1 MSTELAKLN
10 NASAQGAISPELQQF
25 LAAPA
30 GVRASKNVFYKN
42 PIWALG
48 VGVFENLRFR
58 SKVFVISCMFLIPML
73 LVSWVYYSSMLDQIH
88 FSTKERLGVEYNK
101 EIFPV
106 IDLAQ
111 QLRRDSVAL
120 AATGTAPS
128 TLAEVNEK
136 LKVAQARLSEVDKR
150 LGAELDTSTA
160 YAEVQSA
167 YNKATAATGSAA
179 FKAHSDHVAA
189 LIALLSKVTDS
200 SNLTLDPDI
209 SSFYLM
215 DAAFDRIPDI
225 VENTGKLR
233 GMGLKVLKAEA
244 ITTQEQHSLSE
255 MIPIAEFQFAALRD
269 GLAKASKEDPSLPA
283 KINAAPT
290 LEASTAFFA
299 LARKTVIDNQVY
311 GSDSQSSYLA
321 GANSTIQGQYELA
334 KRLIDSLDDLLLI
347 RINGMMSSL
356 YWISAVIFV
365 GIALAAYCFYSFYLV
380 TNGGFRLISKHL
392 KEVAEGDLR
401 KAPDIPRGKD
411 ETADLILDLRE
422 TYDAL
427 HALIRTV
434 RHSARALHNTSSEIS
449 AASFDLSARTEAA
462 AAALEEQAAAME
474 EIGSTVGNTA
484 EKSKL
489 AASFAAENAKV
500 AEDGGKVIGTV
511 VQTMQSIDASSAKIS
526 DIISLIDGIAFQ
538 TNILA
543 LNAAVEAAR
552 AGESGR
558 GFAVV
563 ASEVRSLAHRSADA
577 AREIKALI
585 SNSVDQIASGTSIV
599 EQAGITMQT
608 MVTNAKQINLFLS
621 DIANSAN
628 EQAAGVGQVGQ
639 SIQSLDE
646 QTQQNA
652 ALVEE
657 TSAASGALT
666 QQADTLQREIANFR
680 VA

>member
-1 MSTELAKLN
+1 MSTDIAKLN
-10 NASAQGAISPELQQF
+10 MVPEKRTLSPELEQF
-25 LAAPA
+25 LAAPP
-30 GVRASKNVFYKN
+30 GVKADPNLFYQN
-42 PIWALG
+42 PIWSMG
-48 VGVFENLRFR
+48 VGIFENLRFR
-58 SKVFVISCMFLIPML
+58 SKVLLISCTFLIPL
-73 LVSWVYYSSMLDQIH
+73 TLTTWFYFSSTMEQIH
-88 FSTKERLGVEYNK
+88 FSTKERLGVEYNR
-101 EIFPV
+101 EIFPI

-120 AATGTAPS
+120 VATGSAPA
-128 TLAEVNEK
+128 TLADVLEK
-136 LKVAQARLSEVDKR
+136 LKIAQAHLAEVDKR
-150 LGAELDTSTA
+150 LGAELNTSKA

-167 YNKATAATGSAA
+167 YSRATSATGDALY
-179 FKAHSDHVAA
+179 KAHTEHVAA
-189 LIALLSKVTDS
+189 LMALLSNVTDS

-209 SSFYLM
+209 ATFYLM
-215 DAAFDRIPDI
+215 DAAYGRIPDI
-225 VENTGKLR
+225 VESTAKMR
-233 GMGLKVLKAEA
+233 GLGRRIFLSGSITAE
-244 ITTQEQHSLSE
+244 QQRSLSE
-255 MIPIAEFQFAALRD
+255 LIPIAEFQFAAMQED
-269 GLAKASKEDPSLPA
+269 IAKVSKEVPSLLT
-283 KINAAPT
+283 KINAGPT
-290 LEASTAFFA
+290 LEGSSAFFA

-311 GSDSQSSYLA
+311 GPESQSAYLA
-321 GANSTIQGQYELA
+321 AANTTIQEQYSLA
-334 KRLIDSLDDLLLI
+334 KRLADSLDELLANRVDGLKSSMYLI
-347 RINGMMSSL
+347 ST
-356 YWISAVIFV
+356 VIFA
-365 GIALAAYCFYSFYLV
+365 GIALAVYFFYCFYLV
-380 TNGGFRLISKHL
+380 TNGGFRLISRHL

-411 ETADLILDLRE
+411 ETANLVLDLRG

-434 RHSARALHNTSSEIS
+434 RHSARALHATSSEIS
-449 AASFDLSARTEAA
+449 AASFDLSGRTEAA

-489 AASFAAENAKV
+489 AAKFAAENAKV

-526 DIISLIDGIAFQ
+526 DIISVIDSIAFQ

-577 AREIKALI
+577 AREIKMLI
-585 SNSVDQIASGTSIV
+585 SNSVEQIASGTSVV
-599 EQAGITMQT
+599 EQAGSTMLT
-608 MVTNAKQINLFLS
+608 MVNNAKQINLFLN
-621 DIANSAN
+621 DISNSAS
-628 EQAAGVGQVGQ
+628 EQASGVAQVGQ

-657 TSAASGALT
+657 TTAASGALT
-666 QQADTLQREIANFR
+666 QQAEILQREIANFR
-680 VA
+680 VV